1 MVGSHAWRVFPA
13 IQLFE
18 IDLDTGESL
27 SGEPRTIWEGTGGFV
42 RSFILVAFYLSTFL
56 CDADEGLVHFFS
68 DLSDNRH
75 QKDRI
80 YTRGMMGFI
89 TCS

>member
-18 IDLDTGESL
+18 IDLETGESL

-42 RSFILVAFYLSTFL
+42 RFFVLVAFFL
-56 CDADEGLVHFFS
+56 IYSL
-68 DLSDNRH
+68 RRR